1 MQRARGGTNKVFTVC
16 SVVGPGCDFTAMS
29 LIARLKRSQHDDK
42 NLIHG
47 LKRRALASWTFASCL
62 DRSWP
67 RQMLGILRA
76 PKTWDQSSVNGW
88 IISAISSQAFCT
100 FSLSARGFIVRLKG

>member
-47 LKRRALASWTFASCL
+47 LKRRALAS
-62 DRSWP
+62 
-67 RQMLGILRA
+67 
-76 PKTWDQSSVNGW
+76 
-88 IISAISSQAFCT
+88 
-100 FSLSARGFIVRLKG
+100 